1 MEDSIVCHLSYENG
15 TLLFEKILGLLK
27 DLFPCSKPI
36 YLQMNDH
43 LDSKIKG
50 RVQYGV
56 REGWFAKGLY
66 AKEIGDVVLISTAHA
81 EKPSSVNRV
90 SISTIVNS
98 SDNGITDER
107 FYDSIT
113 RTMTTS
119 KSKRVKLKYRCVVLY
134 IELLLHELGH
144 VYYCQDMKWNMS
156 EYIRSVNRTMSIVFD
171 NMCAANDAK
180 KDPELRR
187 RLYRIRILESLA
199 DGFARSYLLY
209 VIQSIPDIM
218 NYFEFISRDEYERRV
233 KEEKESDDRDDQ

>member
-36 YLQMNDH
+36 YLQMNGH

-98 SDNGITDER
+98 SDNGVTDER
-107 FYDSIT
+107 FYDSIIQ
-113 RTMTTS
+113 TMTTS

-171 NMCAANDAK
+171 NMLTADDAK
-180 KDPELRR
+180 KDPELKR

-233 KEEKESDDRDDQ
+233 KEEKELDDRNDQ